1 MAEFE
6 KATVETLHWNW
17 EQSPVMVVQIFT
29 GDNSAGHWSLLIIDR
44 SSYKPGIFVYFDSLG
59 GGKHTM
65 QEVKNVF
72 TRFPFCRRTS
82 KWIHACVPKQ
92 GSRTNDCGVY
102 MTCLATAFVKSI
114 LERDSAV
121 GGSNQRLPYT
131 SVTVELNGVGADA
144 YAFGIEGRRHLMR
157 SMTDMR
163 IDLDSEVFNMI
174 NITCHTQGSVD
185 V

>member
-29 GDNSAGHWSLLIIDR
+29 GDNSAGYWSLLIIDR

-72 TRFPFCRRTS
+72 TRFPFCQ
-82 KWIHACVPKQ
+82 KLKMDPCVCAKT
-92 GSRTNDCGVY
+92 R
-102 MTCLATAFVKSI
+102 
-114 LERDSAV
+114 ERDK
-121 GGSNQRLPYT
+121 
-131 SVTVELNGVGADA
+131 
-144 YAFGIEGRRHLMR
+144 
-157 SMTDMR
+157 
-163 IDLDSEVFNMI
+163 
-174 NITCHTQGSVD
+174 
-185 V
+185 